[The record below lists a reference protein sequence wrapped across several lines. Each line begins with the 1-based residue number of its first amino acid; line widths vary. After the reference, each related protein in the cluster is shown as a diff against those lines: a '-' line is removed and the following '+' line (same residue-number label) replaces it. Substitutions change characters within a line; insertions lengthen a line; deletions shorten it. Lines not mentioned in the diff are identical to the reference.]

1 MDKYLLSVA
10 TREEKT
16 PNQLRREGIVPGT
29 IYGPQF
35 DSVNLQFCAK
45 EFSRLPAAAFSHLVD
60 LNYEDGKKVSV
71 IIRKVQRKATT
82 GQVLNVEFYKIKL
95 DRKLTVSVPIK
106 LKGTAP
112 AVVKGAQLMEVSLTA
127 DVECFPGDIPDFIE
141 GDLSKLK
148 EADDIIHFQ
157 DLEID
162 EEKIRILNPAE
173 GVVAKAMAP
182 RVAAG
187 AGAAA
192 GAATE
197 EAGEEAADGAG
208 EEAKEEA
215 AAAS

>member
-45 EFSRLPAAAFSHLVD
+45 EFSRLPAAAFSHLLD

-197 EAGEEAADGAG
+197 EAGEEAAEGAG